1 MATMVMSLARLSLY
15 AHASDIAQLDG
26 VVGVGA
32 VLEGEVATANQVR

>member
-15 AHASDIAQLDG
+15 AHTSDIAQLDW